1 MKLLLERACIW
12 FLTRRREY
20 SVYKNRE
27 ASRGINGLSTPI
39 PDFMRRDYD
48 RKAEHH

>member
-1 MKLLLERACIW
+1 MKRLLERACIW

-27 ASRGINGLSTPI
+27 ASPGINGLSTPI